1 VVNGQALAAVAPAL
15 RCPVCADPVLV
26 AGGRVSCGHGHSF
39 DIARQ
44 GYVTLAAG
52 GRAGPGTGD
61 SAAMVLAREAFLGG
75 GHYQPLA
82 DAVAGLAQGPGDEI
96 PGLVV
101 DLAGGTGYYLA
112 RVLDARPGRLG
123 VCVDLSPA
131 ALRRAAR
138 AHPRAAAVGADAWQR
153 LPFADGTAALV
164 LSIFGP
170 RNAGETRRLLAPGGT
185 LVIAAPGPDHH
196 RELRE
201 SLGLIGI
208 DEQKAERLTQ
218 SHRGFSG
225 GSHTPL
231 RYQLH
236 LGHADLTS
244 LVAMGPSA
252 RHITADTLAA
262 RVAALPEPVTVTVDL
277 ELRTYQA

>member
-1 VVNGQALAAVAPAL
+1 
-15 RCPVCADPVLV
+15 
-26 AGGRVSCGHGHSF
+26 
-39 DIARQ
+39 
-44 GYVTLAAG
+44 
-52 GRAGPGTGD
+52 
-61 SAAMVLAREAFLGG
+61 
-75 GHYQPLA
+75 
-82 DAVAGLAQGPGDEI
+82 
-96 PGLVV
+96 
-101 DLAGGTGYYLA
+101 
-112 RVLDARPGRLG
+112 
-123 VCVDLSPA
+123 
-131 ALRRAAR
+131 
-138 AHPRAAAVGADAWQR
+138 
-153 LPFADGTAALV
+153 V

-201 SLGLIGI
+201 SLCLIGI

-218 SHRGFSG
+218 SHRGFSS
-225 GSHTPL
+225 GSRTPL